1 MQQEEAEEEQEQ
13 DKDEQDKEEDTVPG
27 DPGVLHIN
35 IRRPYYYYRADA
47 FWNQVG
53 RHKSNLNLSQ
63 NCKIFPND
71 IEIKRKTVNETEK
84 LDFNLAFCPTYFC

>member
-1 MQQEEAEEEQEQ
+1 MQQEEAEEEEQEQ
-13 DKDEQDKEEDTVPG
+13 DKEEQDKEEEDTVPG

-63 NCKIFPND
+63 NCKIFPNY
-71 IEIKRKTVNETEK
+71 IEQDRNLSNDA
-84 LDFNLAFCPTYFC
+84 LD

>member
-35 IRRPYYYYRADA
+35 IRCPYYYYRADA

-71 IEIKRKTVNETEK
+71 IEIKRKTVNETE
-84 LDFNLAFCPTYFC
+84 N